1 MKVTYSPFRADDL
14 MNVCKWLRVLNAL
27 RLYQVGI
34 PLTMAQFHRLTPRVV
49 IDRLL
54 ARRLFP
60 LAQEICQ
67 WLALPPKSGVNR
79 VLQHWARYMS
89 PFPQRI

>member
-1 MKVTYSPFRADDL
+1 MKKNLITRADDL

-34 PLTMAQFHRLTPRVV
+34 PLTMSQFHRLTPRVV

-67 WLALPPKSGVNR
+67 WLALPPKQGVNR
-79 VLQHWARYMS
+79 VLQHWARYIWITFS
-89 PFPQRI
+89 